1 MNLSLTYNEIQ
12 SFIRKKTKLNIDLTG
27 STANGLSLKVPVTLM
42 GKTITF
48 PFKVSNESL
57 ANNKIRL
64 HLSSDMEGMNDILK
78 GALTVVHNNIMA
90 GVNFIAPD
98 IVEVDLKQIPN
109 LQTATSMIKVSSLS
123 FLQKEVSISV
133 SLK

>member
-1 MNLSLTYNEIQ
+1 MNLSLTYDEIQ
-12 SFIRKKTKLNIDLTG
+12 SFIRKKTKLNIDLTA
-27 STANGLSLKVPVTLM
+27 STNGLSLKVPVTIM
-42 GKTITF
+42 GRTITF
-48 PFKVSNESL
+48 PFQASNESV

-78 GALTVVHNNIMA
+78 GVLTVVHNNIMS

-109 LQTATSMIKVSSLS
+109 LQTATGMIKVSSLS

>member
-12 SFIRKKTKLNIDLTG
+12 SFIRKKTKLNIDLTA
-27 STANGLSLKVPVTLM
+27 STNGLSLKVPVTIM
-42 GKTITF
+42 GRTITF
-48 PFKVSNESL
+48 PFQVSNESL
-57 ANNKIRL
+57 ANNRIRL

-78 GALTVVHNNIMA
+78 GALTVVHNNIMP

-98 IVEVDLKQIPN
+98 IVEIDLKRIPN
-109 LQTATSMIKVSSLS
+109 LNTVTNMIKISSLAL
-123 FLQKEVSISV
+123 LQNEVSISV

>member
-27 STANGLSLKVPVTLM
+27 STTNLLSLKVPVTIM
-42 GKTITF
+42 GRTITF
-48 PFKVSNESL
+48 PFQASNESV

-78 GALTVVHNNIMA
+78 GVLTVVHNNIMS

-98 IVEVDLKQIPN
+98 IVEVDLKRIPN
-109 LQTATSMIKVSSLS
+109 LQTAMGVIKVSSLA

-133 SLK
+133 TLK

>member
-27 STANGLSLKVPVTLM
+27 STTDRLSLKIPVTIM
-42 GKTITF
+42 GRTITF
-48 PFKVSNESL
+48 PFQASNESV

-90 GVNFIAPD
+90 GVNFIEPD
-98 IVEVDLKQIPN
+98 IVEVDLEQIPN
-109 LQTATSMIKVSSLS
+109 LQTAMGVIKVSSLA

-133 SLK
+133 TLK

>member
-27 STANGLSLKVPVTLM
+27 STTDRLSLKMPVTIM
-42 GKTITF
+42 GRTITF
-48 PFKVSNESL
+48 PFQASNESV

-90 GVNFIAPD
+90 GVNFIEPD
-98 IVEVDLKQIPN
+98 IVEVDLEQIPN
-109 LQTATSMIKVSSLS
+109 LQTAMGVIKVSSLA
-123 FLQKEVSISV
+123 FLQKEVSLSV
-133 SLK
+133 TLK